1 MKRSD
6 RLAHLIEIKRLA
18 NDVRFVVLLFALVF
32 SHYQVKEHEP
42 TVMHWI
48 GYGIAAMFFASLWY
62 FEKRAIGKM
71 VRQKHDAED
80 EEARQVA
87 EVRDALERFHG
98 KQGRGHGDG

>member
-6 RLAHLIEIKRLA
+6 RLAHMIEIRRLA
-18 NDVRFVVLLFALVF
+18 NDVRFMVFLFVLVF
-32 SHYQVKEHEP
+32 SHYEAKK
-42 TVMHWI
+42 
-48 GYGIAAMFFASLWY
+48 IASVALDWAAFVIVAMLVASLWF
-62 FEKRAIGKM
+62 FEVRAIRRM
-71 VRQKHDAED
+71 VKRKHDAED